1 MADKWIK
8 IRLKIGSLEE
18 SMKNNFIYFF
28 SQKKKQGQKWIRSEI
43 NVTNPTIKWQ

>member
-18 SMKNNFIYFF
+18 SILFIYFPR
-28 SQKKKQGQKWIRSEI
+28 KKKQGQKWIRSEI